1 MNEQSQNE
9 SQPKVRRA
17 KNDGAQEPQPSV
29 TGAENAHKWEASEN
43 VSEKFLDAGEDESR
57 EIGQVGSAL
66 PWPFQA
72 TEHALS
78 EWTHFFG
85 RATERNSRAVD
96 DLSACDSITSL
107 LQWQS
112 DLIQSNVE
120 DWLQTS
126 FRSWAFLGGSFSHIT
141 ASETA
146 ATSAS

>member
-1 MNEQSQNE
+1 MDEQSQNE

-17 KNDGAQEPQPSV
+17 KNDGAQETQP
-29 TGAENAHKWEASEN
+29 EWEAPEN
-43 VSEKFLDAGEDESR
+43 VSEKFLHAGEDVSR
-57 EIGQVGSAL
+57 EINKEIGQVGSAF
-66 PWPFQA
+66 PGPFQA

-85 RATERNSRAVD
+85 RTTERNSRALD

-112 DLIQSNVE
+112 NLIQSNIE

-126 FRSWAFLGGSFSHIT
+126 FRSWSFLCGSFFHIT

-146 ATSAS
+146 AHRPTA

>member
-1 MNEQSQNE
+1 MNEQSPNE

-17 KNDGAQEPQPSV
+17 KNDGAQEPQPSA
-29 TGAENAHKWEASEN
+29 TGAENAHQWEASE
-43 VSEKFLDAGEDESR
+43 SR
-57 EIGQVGSAL
+57 ETNKESDLVGSAL

-78 EWTHFFG
+78 EWAHFFA
-85 RATERNSRAVD
+85 RATERNSRAVE

-126 FRSWAFLGGSFSHIT
+126 FRSLAFPCGRFSHIT

-146 ATSAS
+146 ETSAS